1 MLIPVIL
8 SGGAGVRLW
17 PESRADRP
25 KPFLKL
31 TAEGGSLLAQ
41 AVDRALAVS
50 DVGQAVVVTNQD
62 YLFPSLDDL
71 GERAGKLSF
80 LLEGC
85 ARNTGAAVLL
95 AAHFLRENYGEQAVM
110 LVLAADHVIQDQA
123 AFAQAV
129 RSAQAQ
135 AELGKAVTFG
145 IRPTRPE
152 TGYGYLATGEPVAE
166 QVFAVERFVEKPDAP
181 TAQEYVASGRYLW
194 NSGMFCFQVGALL
207 ALAEKVAPEL
217 ARASAVCYAAGLA
230 GREGHSAVK
239 RFPRE
244 AMAAVPSIS
253 IDYAVMEKASDIV
266 TVACA
271 IGWSDVGA
279 WDAVRD
285 MAAAKDAEGNVT
297 SGDATLLRSA
307 NCLVRAHGGKKV
319 AVLGGKN
326 LVIVDTPEALLVL
339 DAAEAQGVKELV
351 GKVAEG

>member
-1 MLIPVIL
+1 MLIPVVL

-31 TAEGGSLLAQ
+31 TADGGSLLMQ

-50 DVGQAVVVTNQD
+50 GTGEALVVTNQD

-71 GERAGKLSF
+71 GVRAEKLTF

-95 AAHFLRENYGEQAVM
+95 AAHQVREIYGPEAVM
-110 LVLAADHVIQDQA
+110 LVLAADHVIQDQE

-129 RSAQAQ
+129 RSAQVQ
-135 AELGKAVTFG
+135 AAAGKAVTFG
-145 IRPTRPE
+145 IQPTRPE
-152 TGYGYLATGEPVAE
+152 TGYGYLELAAALTDG
-166 QVFAVERFVEKPDAP
+166 VFAVKRFVEKPDAP
-181 TAQEYVASGRYLW
+181 TAEAYVDSGRFLW

-217 ARASAVCYAAGLA
+217 AQAAEKCFAQGQE
-230 GREGHSAVK
+230 GREGKTLVK
-239 RFPRE
+239 RFAHE
-244 AMAAVPSIS
+244 AMAPVPSIS
-253 IDYAVMEKASDIV
+253 IDYAVMEKAEEIAA
-266 TVACA
+266 VACS

-285 MAAAKDAEGNVT
+285 IAVGKDADGNVT